1 MKWGNWVFNS
11 ENLTLTNKAQD
22 YEIDLEK
29 IHSSAAILYWIFQ
42 VLGKKW
48 GDQETLH
55 DLLLA
60 FDEIL
65 EPQSNYCS
73 FENDTKCDGG
83 QLAREFA
90 KNLQ

>member
-1 MKWGNWVFNS
+1 MNWGNWVFDS

-29 IHSSAAILYWIFQ
+29 IHSSAAILDWIFQ

-60 FDEIL
+60 FNEIL

-73 FENDTKCDGG
+73 FKNDTKCDGG

-90 KNLQ
+90 KNLK